1 MVFKRTGPAQRKK
14 VAKLN
19 VFALEKR
26 GIGKP
31 VAINDRK
38 LGDFLQLW
46 RTNKSGLSVVF
57 VDWVTDARRTIGV
70 KYRSTQTSTKG
81 IGDRTEY
88 FGDVPGKKGLVDP
101 KRLYFGRLNLK

>member
-1 MVFKRTGPAQRKK
+1 MFKRTGPAQRKK

-31 VAINDRK
+31 AAINDRK
-38 LGDFLQLW
+38 PGDFLQLR
-46 RTNKSGLSVVF
+46 RTNKSGHSVVF
-57 VDWVTDARRTIGV
+57 LDWVTDARRTIGV

-101 KRLYFGRLNLK
+101 KRLYFGRLNLI